1 MLDENKTKV
10 IKGIST
16 EIDGENKHILIS
28 AQYWGKYETKDIKTI
43 DGHSIFKSSE
53 DDSNNIILHSNS
65 IIEKTYSE
73 LKNLIEISEL
83 IPGIHYRI
91 TDYVTTTNQD
101 NTESAKYKSAKNK
114 FDVIVIADGY
124 NTLSESARVC
134 LHNDDTYFSNSNLD
148 AWEIKY
154 CFENDTNRFAWADS
168 TNGKGVIYY
177 MKDEFNN
184 ECWYDFK
191 NIIYN
196 IGSYSNRPGYNYAYT
211 FTNSS
216 SEDISDLSLTQ
227 KVKNNKV
234 KKFTNEDG
242 VQMLNATVFCSKD
255 IHDNILEENNSNNF
269 IFASSFY
276 YNNIGYSFKN
286 NYISSNKSFNENKI
300 GNSLSDCIFND
311 LFEFNNM
318 CDDYYNNEFNYPV
331 SYCDFGS
338 YIKFCVFGN
347 SETYTPSVDEMKWC
361 IFEGGICRIKNIPC
375 CQRITFQKALNLET
389 LDSYTLDPENV
400 ILIDG
405 RKMSDALTSIHDEH
419 LFVYRVGDKYAIYKN
434 SEEKIKSITPLFSN
448 PYLNNTTEDDY
459 ENNCFGYVGDLS
471 NLNVIG
477 DNILI
482 DSIGVYVEN
491 KEESPN
497 LDKPVWCRLLKYDG
511 DTNTWEIVSQ
521 SETCKVIGEIKSEN
535 LFIFKM
541 VNKSSNPL
549 LKYNDKIAI
558 VYVESED
565 SDILSSVELKFKY
578 ISKPG
583 GLTSKM
589 EIDNEYE
596 KWSPAF
602 VFGYMYMG
610 SEISEVS
617 LGNFEN
623 IDEVSSK
630 AADIKYLSNNHITK
644 LSFRIDNENGS
655 GFIEQFMFE
664 NSDSDSDSEIQTF
677 VTVIQTLY
685 FNGEIKS
692 REILY
697 NSDNYIVVG
706 EWNKIIEYNN
716 DVILYSKNSEVLNLN
731 SDQIIT
737 GNKVFENGVNLN
749 GKTIIKSGD
758 KGGEL
763 KVFDSSD
770 DSIDFTIRTN
780 GFFDKEKEQ
789 PILELLTTKN
799 GNSYTYK
806 FPQLSS
812 NTGIFALKE
821 DIKDDDDIDLDELIN
836 EVKENEKITAIALN
850 YINETIDNI
859 NNNKI
864 SNVMVDITYAYLV
877 KLKSENRLIPGM
889 QYKIIDYTTTTSYTY
904 TKSANHKFD
913 VIVTADSINTLN
925 EVARACLN
933 DSDSYFKNNGAKLD
947 AWQIWYCLDNDVDR
961 FAWADSTNGKGV
973 IYRMIDEWG
982 NDCPYDFKN
991 IQFMRKLYTNGDGL
1005 ADSSASTLDVEN
1017 KYLYTFSWQKS
1028 DKSIIDSSIYG
1039 NNGELKNSEG
1049 NIAGVYDNIIRKYI
1063 KVNNSTKTIQYLNDN
1078 VFSTFYKNF
1087 KYFNGC
1093 NSNNLGNNCYSN
1105 NFGNGCNSNNLG
1117 DNCYSNTFVSNCNYN
1132 NLGNNCYSNNFIDT
1146 CYSNNLCDSCYLNN
1160 LLHNCRF
1167 NIFGSGCKNNE
1178 LTQICIGNTFGLNCY
1193 DNKFNGCGF
1202 NTIDNGCSEL
1212 KVSGASYRNFKK
1224 TN

>member
-1 MLDENKTKV
+1 MLDENKKV

-16 EIDGENKHILIS
+16 EIDGENTEILIN
-28 AQYWGKYETKDIKTI
+28 AQYWGNYEIKDIKTI
-43 DGHSIFKSSE
+43 DGHSIFKSSDE
-53 DDSNNIILHSNS
+53 DSSNIILHTNS

-73 LKNLIEISEL
+73 LKKLIENSEL
-83 IPGIHYRI
+83 IPGIHYKI
-91 TDYVTTTNQD
+91 TDYVTTTTQE
-101 NTESAKYKSAKNK
+101 NTESAGKQ
-114 FDVIVIADGY
+114 FDVIVIADSY
-124 NTLSESARVC
+124 NTLSESARVS
-134 LHNDDTYFSNSNLD
+134 LHKDDTYFSNSNLD

-154 CFENDTNRFAWADS
+154 CFDNDTNRFAWADS

-191 NIIYN
+191 NIKYN
-196 IGSYSNRPGYNYAYT
+196 IESYQTRPTGYNYAYT
-211 FTNSS
+211 FTDSLS
-216 SEDISDLSLTQ
+216 QDVSDLSLTQ

-234 KKFTNEDG
+234 NKFTNEDG
-242 VQMLNATVFCSKD
+242 VQMLNATVFCTED
-255 IHDNILEENNSNNF
+255 IHDNILDEDNYNNF

-276 YNNIGYSFKN
+276 CNNIGYSFKN
-286 NYISSNKSFNENKI
+286 NYISSNNSFNENKI
-300 GNSLSDCIFND
+300 GNSLSDCIFKD

-338 YIKFCVFGN
+338 YIKYCVFDN
-347 SETYTPSVDEMKWC
+347 SETYTPSVKKMEWC

-389 LDSYTLDPENV
+389 LDLYTLDPENV

-405 RKMSDALTSIHDEH
+405 RKMSDVLTSIHDEH
-419 LFVYRVGDKYAIYKN
+419 LFVYRVGNKYGIYKN
-434 SEEKIKSITPLFSN
+434 SEEKIKSITPIFSN
-448 PYLNNTTEDDY
+448 PYLNDIVVD

-491 KEESPN
+491 KEKSPN
-497 LDKPVWCRLLKYDG
+497 LDKPVWCRLLKFDG

-535 LFIFKM
+535 LFSFKM

-589 EIDNEYE
+589 EIVNEYE
-596 KWSPAF
+596 EWSPAF
-602 VFGYMYMG
+602 VFGYMSMG

-623 IDEVSSK
+623 IEEVSSK
-630 AADIKYLSNNHITK
+630 AAEIKYLSNNHITK

-655 GFIEQFMFE
+655 GFIEQFMLE
-664 NSDSDSDSEIQTF
+664 KSDSETQTF

-692 REILY
+692 RQIVY
-697 NSDNYIVVG
+697 NSDNGIIDVG

-716 DVILYSKNSEVLNLN
+716 NPILYSKNSEVVDLN
-731 SDQIIT
+731 SDQTIT
-737 GNKVFENGVNLN
+737 GNKVFENGVNFNGKIIVKNGIDLN

-758 KGGEL
+758 NDGEL
-763 KVFDSSD
+763 KVFGSSD
-770 DSIDFTIRTN
+770 DGVDFTIRTN
-780 GFFDKEKEQ
+780 GFFDENKEK
-789 PILELLTTKN
+789 PRLELLTTKN
-799 GNSYTYK
+799 GTSYIYQ
-806 FPQLSS
+806 FPQLESTK
-812 NTGIFALKE
+812 NTGIFALQ
-821 DIKDDDDIDLDELIN
+821 DSDDINLDELIN

-864 SNVMVDITYAYLV
+864 SNVIVDITYAYLV
-877 KLKSENRLIPGM
+877 KLRNENRLIPGM
-889 QYKIIDYTTTTSYTY
+889 QYKIIDYITTTTQENTE
-904 TKSANHKFD
+904 SANHKFD
-913 VIVTADSINTLN
+913 VIVTADSGNTLN

-933 DSDSYFKNNGAKLD
+933 DSDTYFKDNGAKLE
-947 AWQIWYCLDNDVDR
+947 AWQIWYCLDNDIDR
-961 FAWADSTNGKGV
+961 FAWADSNNGKGV

-991 IQFMRKLYTNGDGL
+991 IKFKRTLFKDGDGL
-1005 ADSSASTLDVEN
+1005 SDSNASAYIEE

-1039 NNGELKNSEG
+1039 NNGNLKSND
-1049 NIAGVYDNIIRKYI
+1049 GVYDNIIRKYI
-1063 KVNNSTKTIQYLNDN
+1063 KGNDSKKTIQYLNDN
-1078 VFSTFYKNF
+1078 VFISKSNN
-1087 KYFNGC
+1087 FNGC
-1093 NSNNLGNNCYSN
+1093 YSNNLGNNCYSN
-1105 NFGNGCNSNNLG
+1105 NFGHE
-1117 DNCYSNTFVSNCNYN
+1117 CNYN
-1132 NLGNNCYSNNFIDT
+1132 NLGNNCYSNNFDNGCCSNNLGNN
-1146 CYSNNLCDSCYLNN
+1146 CYSNNFESGCYSNILGDNCFLNILTN
-1160 LLHNCRF
+1160 NCRY
-1167 NIFGSGCKNNE
+1167 NIFGIMCRNNE
-1178 LTQICIGNTFGLNCY
+1178 LTQLCVGNTFGLNCY
-1193 DNKFNGCGF
+1193 NNKFNNTCGY
-1202 NTIDNGCSEL
+1202 NTIDNCCSNID
-1212 KVSGASYRNFKK
+1212 VAYVSYRNFKK
-1224 TN
+1224 DN